1 MPLHLN
7 FTMQL
12 MFTLFVV
19 MFSSLLMYCTVSI
32 NFCACLAVMTLVL
45 MISHNNSVVNDYSV
59 VWY

>member
-1 MPLHLN
+1 
-7 FTMQL
+7 MQL
-12 MFTLFVV
+12 TFTLFVV

-32 NFCACLAVMTLVL
+32 NFCACLAVMTSLVL

>member
-12 MFTLFVV
+12 TFKLFVA